1 MARAKTS
8 KGTGRGRSRT
18 RWQCTACGGE
28 TRGWFGQ
35 CPHCGEWNTIE
46 EVAAPPA
53 DGRVSIAPPGRTAAV
68 PATEARARA
77 ADDARL
83 STGLAEFDRVLGGG
97 LVPGSLVLLGG
108 APGIGKSTLLLQACA
123 ALVDAGRR
131 VLYASG
137 EESMAQIAARA
148 ARLRGGALGPADESL
163 LLLAET
169 RIETVLE
176 QARAVAPELLV
187 VDSVQTVY
195 SDAQDGLAG
204 NVGQIRS
211 VTAQL
216 LSWAKG
222 GGVPVVL
229 VGHVTKDGQL
239 AGPRLLAH
247 LVDAVLS
254 FEGDEERA
262 TRMLRASKN
271 RFGSTAELGVF
282 EMSGTGLREVR
293 DPSEVFLADHPDSA
307 IGSAVTASLEGSR
320 PLLLEVQALL
330 GPSPGGSPRRTC
342 VGADPSRLAMLLAV
356 LDRHAGL
363 FVVDQ
368 DVFVNVAGGLRLSE
382 PAADL
387 AVTLAVAS
395 SHLRRPVARGTVVL
409 GEVGLTGELRRV
421 PRLGERLAEAGRLG
435 FTRALVPKGRR
446 AETSRELELPAGL
459 ELVAAT
465 SVAEAVEFG
474 LAEC

>member
-1 MARAKTS
+1 MATKP
-8 KGTGRGRSRT
+8 KPKQKT
-18 RWQCTACGGE
+18 RWQCNACGA
-28 TRGWFGQ
+28 TTSGWFGQ
-35 CPHCGEWNTIE
+35 CPTCREWNTIE
-46 EVAAPPA
+46 EQVDRPSAGERVLLSTPGSSAEPVPVTQAQIHAA
-53 DGRVSIAPPGRTAAV
+53 R
-68 PATEARARA
+68 EARLR
-77 ADDARL
+77 
-83 STGLAEFDRVLGGG
+83 TGIGEFDRVLGGG
-97 LVPGSLVLLGG
+97 LVAGSLVLLGG

-123 ALVDAGRR
+123 GLIAPKGAAGRT

-137 EESMAQIAARA
+137 EESIAQVASRA
-148 ARLRGGALGPADESL
+148 ARLRGGEFRPGDERL

-169 RIETVLE
+169 RIESILD
-176 QARAVAPELLV
+176 RAATAKPDVLV
-187 VDSVQTVY
+187 VDSIQTVY
-195 SDAQDGLAG
+195 SDTQEGLPG
-204 NVGQIRS
+204 NISQIRS
-211 VTAQL
+211 VTGHL
-216 LSWAKG
+216 LSWAKTTN
-222 GGVPVVL
+222 VPVVI

-239 AGPRLLAH
+239 AGPRLLEH
-247 LVDAVLS
+247 MVDAVLS

-282 EMSGTGLREVR
+282 EMTGHGLREIEN
-293 DPSEVFLADHPDSA
+293 PSEAFLADHPEQA

-342 VGADPSRLAMLLAV
+342 VGADPNRLAMLLAV

-387 AVTLAVAS
+387 AVLLAVAS
-395 SHLRRPVARGTVVL
+395 SHVRKPIAGRTVMV

-421 PRLGERLAEAGRLG
+421 PRLEERLDEAARLG
-435 FTRALVPKGRR
+435 FTRAIVCGRGRKGSAR
-446 AETSRELELPAGL
+446 AGL
-459 ELVAAT
+459 EVIEVAT
-465 SVAEAVEFG
+465 VVEAVEVAFDV
-474 LAEC
+474 

>member
-1 MARAKTS
+1 MARKT
-8 KGTGRGRSRT
+8 KKPKTI
-18 RWQCTACGGE
+18 WQCTACGAT

-35 CPHCGEWNTIE
+35 CPSCHEWNTIE
-46 EVAAPPA
+46 EQVERPAA
-53 DGRVSIAPPGRTAAV
+53 GERVVLATPGASSEGAVVPVTAAQ
-68 PATEARARA
+68 EQL
-77 ADDARL
+77 ADAQRL
-83 STGLAEFDRVLGGG
+83 STGIAELDRVLGGG

-108 APGIGKSTLLLQACA
+108 APGIGKSTLILQACA
-123 ALVDAGRR
+123 GLVGVNDDHAHERP

-137 EESMAQIAARA
+137 EESIAQVAGRA
-148 ARLRGGALGPADESL
+148 KRLRGGSFTAADERL

-169 RIETVLE
+169 RIEAILDAAT
-176 QARAVAPELLV
+176 ARKPKALV
-187 VDSVQTVY
+187 VDSIQTVY
-195 SDAQDGLAG
+195 SDAQDGLPG
-204 NVGQIRS
+204 NIGQIRS
-211 VTAQL
+211 VTGHL
-216 LSWAKG
+216 LSWAKSRAI
-222 GGVPVVL
+222 PVII

-239 AGPRLLAH
+239 AGPRLLEH
-247 LVDAVLS
+247 MVDTVLA

-282 EMSGTGLREVR
+282 EMTSQGLREIPN
-293 DPSEVFLADHPDSA
+293 PSEVFLADHPEEA

-320 PLLLEVQALL
+320 PLLLEIQALL

-387 AVTLAVAS
+387 AALLAVAS
-395 SHLRRPVARGTVVL
+395 SHLRKPIPRGTIAI

-421 PRLGERLAEAGRLG
+421 PRMEERLAEARRLG
-435 FTRALVPKGRR
+435 FRR
-446 AETSRELELPAGL
+446 AIVPSKSVPAGSPQEGL
-459 ELVAAT
+459 AIVGVD
-465 SVAEAVEFG
+465 SVAQAVERAF
-474 LAEC
+474 